1 METLSVVPQDG
12 LADLWPYLL
21 LALVLALDLW
31 ASAHAVLHKRD
42 PRAATGWV
50 GLIWAAPLLGAALY
64 GLLGINRIRRLARAL
79 RDRPASPPPPPADHR
94 CAPEALAALLPPE
107 QANLRTLAR
116 LVEDVTRRPLLAGNR
131 VLPLTGDVPAYPAM
145 LRAINEATRSV
156 ALATYLFDNDRAG
169 ALFLEALRRAV
180 ARGVTVRV
188 LIDDVGARYSRPAIV
203 RPLRRAG
210 VPVARFLPRWLPWAL
225 PYANLRNHRKIL
237 VVDGRCGF
245 TGGVNIREGHYAA
258 LRPRHPI
265 EDLHFLVEGPVVAHL
280 QEAFAQD
287 WAFCTGELLHGEPW
301 LAPLEPAGPVLA
313 RGIADGPDED
323 FEKLR
328 LTLLGALA
336 CARASVLIVTPYFLP
351 DPGLITALNVT
362 ALRGVAVD
370 IVLPQRN
377 NLRLVQWASTALLW
391 QVLERGC
398 RVWLTPPPFDHS
410 KLMVVD
416 GTWALVGSANW
427 DPRSLRLNFEF
438 SLECYDRGLAG
449 VLEGLARERI
459 RRARPVTLQEVDG
472 RPLAVKLRDGLARLL
487 APYL

>member
-1 METLSVVPQDG
+1 METLSVVPLDW
-12 LADLWPYLL
+12 LAHLWPYLL
-21 LALVLALDLW
+21 VTLIVALNLW
-31 ASAHAVLHKRD
+31 ASGHAVLHKRD
-42 PRAATGWV
+42 TRAATAWAV
-50 GLIWAAPLLGAALY
+50 LIWAVPLFGPALY

-79 RDRPASPPPPPADHR
+79 RDRPASPQEPPAAHR
-94 CAPEALAALLPPE
+94 CAPEALAALLPPA

-116 LVEDVTRRPLLAGNR
+116 LVEDVTRRPLLSGNR
-131 VLPLTGDVPAYPAM
+131 VVPLTGDTPAYPAM
-145 LRAINEATRSV
+145 LRAIDEATRAV
-156 ALATYLFDNDRAG
+156 VLATYIFDNDRAG
-169 ALFLEALRRAV
+169 ALFLEALRGAV
-180 ARGVTVRV
+180 ARGVAVRV
-188 LIDDVGARYSRPAIV
+188 LIDDVGARYSRPSIV
-203 RPLRRAG
+203 RSLRRAG
-210 VPVARFLPRWLPWAL
+210 VPVALFLPRWLPWSL

-237 VVDGRCGF
+237 VVDGRYGF
-245 TGGVNIREGHYAA
+245 TGGVNIREGHHAD

-265 EDLHFLVEGPVVAHL
+265 QDLHFRVEGPVVAHL

-287 WAFCTGELLHGEPW
+287 WAFCTRELLQGEPW
-301 LAPLEPAGPVLA
+301 VVPLEPAGAVLA

-336 CARASVLIVTPYFLP
+336 CAQSSVLIVTPYFLP

-362 ALRGVAVD
+362 ALRGVTVD

-398 RVWLTPPPFDHS
+398 RVWLSPPPFDHT

-438 SLECYDRGLAG
+438 SLECYDRDLAG
-449 VLEGLARERI
+449 VLEGMARERM
-459 RRARPVTLQEVDG
+459 RRARRATLKEVDG
-472 RPLAVKLRDGLARLL
+472 RPLAVRLRDGLARLL